1 MSLYASLHIENKF
14 ASLTFFAYNCP
25 VIKTNDDMTNNI
37 RNSDIL
43 YVNKLTNVI
52 YQDGEILETS
62 VKKDKKDTQR
72 DTIFDIYARMLVKSS
87 EQRKVLYH
95 IIFDKEEYTRNK
107 LSIKL
112 SQLYGKSSRTYER
125 AIDYLFGR
133 RIIRADRHKI
143 LKVTIEYDLSLL
155 DLDSVKSIIIH
166 IN

>member
-1 MSLYASLHIENKF
+1 MAND
-14 ASLTFFAYNCP
+14 
-25 VIKTNDDMTNNI
+25 IK
-37 RNSDIL
+37 NSDIL

-62 VKKDKKDTQR
+62 VKKDKKETQR

-107 LSIKL
+107 LCIKL

-143 LKVTIEYDLSLL
+143 LKVSIEYDLSLL